1 MIFVLVAL
9 WGVSLLLLI
18 LNPKNRSVRWLSA
31 VSFCGGSGA
40 LAAVLGDEVLP
51 RWSMEHPSADA
62 VKYFRLIMKGASIVS
77 YYGLPYTFLM
87 FAAHYHP
94 VPLFMRWKKG
104 WPWLLL
110 FPAMAMFCFTPVYT
124 VDHPYL
130 YKWLAL
136 WALPYFALGSV
147 LMLTKKEYNPVW
159 LRTHRL
165 TCLAVL
171 TPVLFCAVMNYLLPS
186 FGYYEMWRYNTW
198 IIVFAFTVFVFS
210 LFSYGFLGMQLL
222 IRRMQ
227 LDTTLRAI
235 TSGTAILNHAIK
247 NDIGK
252 MRLFGEKIRQYA
264 QKTEQPELL
273 EDIQVIMRAANH
285 IQEMI
290 HRVQDQTQD
299 TVLKL
304 KRLDIRPLLDEA
316 IQAIRPHASNIEIV
330 THYDEVPPI
339 VGDRSHL
346 AEVFH
351 NILMNAMEAMP
362 HGGTLIV
369 STYLNKKRVTV
380 EFRDSGIGMEKKHLK
395 KVMEPFYTTKG
406 SRNNFGLGLAYCY
419 NMMNKHQGSIELKSE
434 PGRGTTVFLYFPK
447 PKSEKRGLE

>member
-1 MIFVLVAL
+1 
-9 WGVSLLLLI
+9 
-18 LNPKNRSVRWLSA
+18 
-31 VSFCGGSGA
+31 
-40 LAAVLGDEVLP
+40 
-51 RWSMEHPSADA
+51 
-62 VKYFRLIMKGASIVS
+62 
-77 YYGLPYTFLM
+77 
-87 FAAHYHP
+87 
-94 VPLFMRWKKG
+94 
-104 WPWLLL
+104 
-110 FPAMAMFCFTPVYT
+110 
-124 VDHPYL
+124 
-130 YKWLAL
+130 
-136 WALPYFALGSV
+136 
-147 LMLTKKEYNPVW
+147 
-159 LRTHRL
+159 
-165 TCLAVL
+165 
-171 TPVLFCAVMNYLLPS
+171 LPS

-351 NILMNAMEAMP
+351 NILMNAME
-362 HGGTLIV
+362 
-369 STYLNKKRVTV
+369 
-380 EFRDSGIGMEKKHLK
+380 
-395 KVMEPFYTTKG
+395 
-406 SRNNFGLGLAYCY
+406 
-419 NMMNKHQGSIELKSE
+419 
-434 PGRGTTVFLYFPK
+434 
-447 PKSEKRGLE
+447 